1 MEKIYLA
8 SKSPRRAELLAR
20 LNIPFEVISAE
31 VDESVWGSP
40 EECVRE
46 LAQRKAAAGAEKIG
60 SGWVLAAD
68 TLVFLDGVPQG
79 KPGTAERAKQTLRS
93 LSGKTHRDDGD
104 VPAPHRRQK
113 LYPLRSGAD
122 HL

>member
-40 EECVRE
+40 EECVRA

-68 TLVFLDGVPQG
+68 TLVFW
-79 KPGTAERAKQTLRS
+79 TACRRASPARRKGRSRRCAAFPERRT
-93 LSGKTHRDDGD
+93 
-104 VPAPHRRQK
+104 P
-113 LYPLRSGAD
+113 
-122 HL
+122 

>member
-40 EECVRE
+40 EECVCE
-46 LAQRKAAAGAEKIG
+46 LAQRKAAAGAERIG

-68 TLVFLDGVPQG
+68 TLVFFR
-79 KPGTAERAKQTLRS
+79 TACRRASPARRKGRSRRCAAFPERRT
-93 LSGKTHRDDGD
+93 
-104 VPAPHRRQK
+104 P
-113 LYPLRSGAD
+113 
-122 HL
+122 